1 MEEFG
6 ELTGNLIIFL
16 FALEAFRFVLKFIF
30 KNYGRWIKANTSLH
44 PLLLKAMNLNKLFHP
59 WMGYFTIAMIV
70 FHAFIQTNG
79 FAFLSTTGLIAAAF
93 MSAEVLVGFIG
104 TYLMKKPRPKY
115 WIWIHRLI
123 PVFTLI
129 AILIHND

>member
-6 ELTGNLIIFL
+6 ELLGNLIIFL
-16 FALEAFRFVLKFIF
+16 FALEAFRFLLKRLFIH
-30 KNYGRWIKANTSLH
+30 YGKWIKTNTKLH
-44 PLLLKAMNLNKLFHP
+44 PLLLKAMNINKIFHP
-59 WMGYFTIAMIV
+59 WLGYLTIVVIIV
-70 FHAFIQTNG
+70 HAYIQTSG
-79 FAFLSTTGLIAAAF
+79 FAFLSNTGLIAAGF
-93 MSAEVLVGFIG
+93 MVAEVLVGFIG
-104 TYLMKKPRPKY
+104 TYLMKKPRPSY